1 MCKFKKYSCIALHF
15 QGILW
20 KLALNVRLNVYAHRT
35 FSQSAPSTYTLLRI
49 YAFHQCILMMRA
61 EHTRRT
67 YWERSRRAFPV
78 HHAECAVNALSM
90 LYAYVLRAF
99 WQSAPSTHAL
109 LRKYAFHQC
118 FPRTSVEQR
127 SVRTGCIPRTYRD
140 FFVPTGDALPTFT
153 TAVPSLA
160 KPISSKFSS

>member
-1 MCKFKKYSCIALHF
+1 MHC
-15 QGILW
+15 
-20 KLALNVRLNVYAHRT
+20 LAFPGHTMKTPLNVRRDVYAHRT

-61 EHTRRT
+61 EHTHRT

-99 WQSAPSTHAL
+99 SQSAPSTHAL
-109 LRKYAFHQC
+109 LRIYAFHQC

-140 FFVPTGDALPTFT
+140 FFVPTGVYHRTFFEIKN
-153 TAVPSLA
+153 LA
-160 KPISSKFSS
+160 PNKGFSQKSF